1 MQKNSSKFLARIGS
15 LFLGILLLISASVTL
30 APQKVDAGGLPV
42 FDYLNSIINTISQ
55 KANLATAV
63 ATGGNFTISNVLNPI
78 AWAVAK
84 SALQTIVKS
93 TVNSIN
99 KGPNGTPGYA
109 TNLNTLMQQ
118 VGDTAANN
126 FISQLS
132 TNSSIKSPFQTS
144 VATAVGNNY
153 LQSSGSNGFFNSNP
167 YTLNKVAT
175 NDTAFLGGNFSQGG
189 FMALASAFSNPANN
203 PYGAAELATMGLN
216 SQVANAQSV
225 QKQELTYGQGF
236 LASRGSCNKT
246 TTGGSTAQTASANS
260 AASALTSTLT
270 SLTSLSANSTCQ
282 SSPIQTPG
290 STIKAS
296 LDKSLGSGIDTLV
309 NAHTFDEIVSSIL
322 SQLVNQVITSGLSGT
337 SQPTTTTVPATATT
351 PATTTN
357 VPSYFDQ
364 TDTSTAGVNSQLST
378 SFVSTISGQITQLQQ
393 FQTNW
398 TTINNA
404 ALAANASLSTCGS
417 GPYTQN
423 LITTEVQP
431 VLQQAATEL
440 QAASSGISSLQ
451 SIQQQLNTASSS
463 TDPTDALA
471 NVSTAYTNELA
482 VLPSASDISY
492 AQNQS
497 IDTGTTT
504 PSSLYTQMTQ
514 LAASTASCAV
524 PSVPSTIAPTN

>member
-1 MQKNSSKFLARIGS
+1 
-15 LFLGILLLISASVTL
+15 
-30 APQKVDAGGLPV
+30 
-42 FDYLNSIINTISQ
+42 
-55 KANLATAV
+55 
-63 ATGGNFTISNVLNPI
+63 
-78 AWAVAK
+78 
-84 SALQTIVKS
+84 
-93 TVNSIN
+93 
-99 KGPNGTPGYA
+99 
-109 TNLNTLMQQ
+109 
-118 VGDTAANN
+118 
-126 FISQLS
+126 
-132 TNSSIKSPFQTS
+132 
-144 VATAVGNNY
+144 
-153 LQSSGSNGFFNSNP
+153 
-167 YTLNKVAT
+167 
-175 NDTAFLGGNFSQGG
+175 
-189 FMALASAFSNPANN
+189 
-203 PYGAAELATMGLN
+203 
-216 SQVANAQSV
+216 VANAQSV

-236 LASRGSCNKT
+236 LASRGSCNTT

-351 PATTTN
+351 PATTTT

-364 TDTSTAGVNSQLST
+364 TDTSTAGVNAQLTT
-378 SFVSTISGQITQLQQ
+378 SFASTISGQITTLQQ

-404 ALAANASLSTCGS
+404 ALAANAALSVCTAPGL
-417 GPYTQN
+417 YTQN
-423 LITTEVQP
+423 VITTEVQP

-463 TDPTDALA
+463 TDPTTALA

-504 PSSLYTQMTQ
+504 PTSLYTQMIQ

-524 PSVPSTIAPTN
+524 PSVPSAIAPTN